1 MGRRN
6 LTPHAAFTGMRLFSS
21 DRDDGSLEVGEVIN
35 LMWQYEVSDDDGKTW
50 QPETERVDDGSYVL
64 RRGNWVVPALN

>member
-1 MGRRN
+1 
-6 LTPHAAFTGMRLFSS
+6 
-21 DRDDGSLEVGEVIN
+21 
-35 LMWQYEVSDDDGKTW
+35 MWQYEVSDDDGKTW